1 MDCYLIADLHNDKVT
16 LFMPKLDNLYKI
28 WMNFITKDQTADKYK
43 IEVKY
48 MSELEEEM
56 KKFTG
61 KLYINEGT
69 NTDSNLKTDLPDAKY
84 LENHTVDRATMHDI
98 LAESRVIKN
107 DEEIV
112 AMRWASQITAE
123 AHVNVMRNVKANM
136 REMQLESFFN
146 FYGQQH
152 YFTGRVAPYLSIC
165 GCGPSA
171 ATLHYHDNKG
181 LLKDGT
187 TMLTDQGHSLHHYV
201 SDVTTSW
208 PVNGKFTKKQAEI
221 YNLVLKSS
229 RAVFEQLKPGT
240 DWIEM
245 HLLAERVI
253 LSGLVELGCLSGD
266 VEEMMKK
273 RIGFLFMPHGLGHL
287 IGLDTHDVGGYLPTT
302 PERRQE
308 PGLKNVRMA
317 RIIEVGVVLTIE
329 PGCYFRDFLLDGEIP
344 KDFYEF
350 DLSFLN
356 RDKIREYQQEIQGVR
371 IEDVVLITETGN
383 ENLSYDIPR
392 TVEQIE
398 KCMAGQEWRQ

>member
-1 MDCYLIADLHNDKVT
+1 MHE
-16 LFMPKLDNLYKI
+16 LD
-28 WMNFITKDQTADKYK
+28 DA
-43 IEVKY
+43 
-48 MSELEEEM
+48 M
-56 KKFTG
+56 KTFSG
-61 KLYINEGT
+61 KLYINEGV
-69 NTDSNLKTDLPDAKY
+69 NSDSNLKTCLPDSKY
-84 LENHTVDRATMHDI
+84 LQNHTVDRPTMHDI

-152 YFTGRVAPYLSIC
+152 YFTGRVAPYLPIC

-171 ATLHYHDNKG
+171 ATLHYHDNRG

-187 TMLTDQGHSLHHYV
+187 TMLTDQGHSLHHYT

-208 PVNGKFTKKQAEI
+208 PVNGKFTKKQADI
-221 YNLVLKSS
+221 YNLVLRAS

-245 HLLAERVI
+245 HKLAERVI
-253 LSGLVELGCLSGD
+253 LGGLVDLGCLTGD
-266 VEEMMKK
+266 VEEMLEK
-273 RIGFLFMPHGLGHL
+273 RLGFLFMPHGLGHL
-287 IGLDTHDVGGYLPTT
+287 IGLDIHDVGGYLPTT
-302 PERRQE
+302 PERRSE
-308 PGLKNVRMA
+308 PGLKNVRTA

-329 PGCYFRDFLLDGEIP
+329 PGCYFRDFLLNGEVP
-344 KDFYEF
+344 KEFYDF
-350 DLSFLN
+350 DLSYLN

-383 ENLSYDIPR
+383 ENFSYDIPR

-398 KCMAGQEWRQ
+398 KCMSGQEWRQ